1 MKPVL
6 FHRRYR
12 YKALHPDHV
21 ATIQDLS
28 QNAKFFAVWQQH
40 PDGEQ
45 ITILRKTFSRH
56 VDAAIY
62 ADLFQ
67 HRYVRLRSAQAV
79 ANAMAAATAQ
89 WNALPWWTRLIL
101 RLKARRG

>member
-1 MKPVL
+1 MRPVL
-6 FHRRYR
+6 FYRRYR
-12 YKALHPDHV
+12 YKDLHPDNV
-21 ATIQDLS
+21 ATIRDL
-28 QNAKFFAVWQQH
+28 ALHTKFFAVWRQH
-40 PDGEQ
+40 PDDGQ

-89 WNALPWWTRLIL
+89 WNALPWWKRLIL